1 MGSSLP
7 LSVGLSLIEANCLIV
22 WQVSEVT
29 LKNTKRKKIP
39 QRKIQQLLEGFYH
52 GEMIS
57 NTFVKLIHNI
67 KLLLFNPFKFRGR
80 DILIKDTV
88 LLEYTLFLL
97 RKYFSNVDVIR
108 FTFIVCMLYTN
119 LLIESNKM
127 LIKPKISGNSQQK
140 SFHLAYVLF

>member
-1 MGSSLP
+1 M
-7 LSVGLSLIEANCLIV
+7 
-22 WQVSEVT
+22 
-29 LKNTKRKKIP
+29 
-39 QRKIQQLLEGFYH
+39 
-52 GEMIS
+52 
-57 NTFVKLIHNI
+57 
-67 KLLLFNPFKFRGR
+67 
-80 DILIKDTV
+80 IKDTV